1 MESGAI
7 GFNITNELVVEIE
20 GSEYGADRHIEKW
33 MSILISGSKRNTEEF
48 PQGSVERTKRGGL
61 SS

>member
-7 GFNITNELVVEIE
+7 GFKLTNLLVEEIE

-33 MSILISGSKRNTEEF
+33 MNILISGGKRNTEEF
-48 PQGSVERTKRGGL
+48 PQRSVERTKRGGL